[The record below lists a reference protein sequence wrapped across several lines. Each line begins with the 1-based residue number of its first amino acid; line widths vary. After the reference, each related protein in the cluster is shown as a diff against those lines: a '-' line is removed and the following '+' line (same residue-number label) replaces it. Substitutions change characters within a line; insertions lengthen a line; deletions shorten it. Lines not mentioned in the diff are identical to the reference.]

1 MDYSELI
8 LDLKKKKELKDLE
21 DNFILERVKE
31 YLKDKKIPDNKKS
44 KEYKIIFKDL
54 RRILRKVYGMFVQVR
69 EERSLK
75 FYEMVFDRFKPKK
88 VLDLGCG
95 LEPLYYTKLIDA
107 EFYSAEISEEIVKKI
122 NLFFK
127 KEKIKGKSFI
137 FDLVYEDLGKLPK
150 VDLCLILKVLDS
162 LEYFKRNIS
171 KELLT
176 KIQTKSFV
184 ITFAKLTLSGKKEIK
199 AKRTWLIR
207 ILKELNYKYEM
218 IDFENE
224 VVFFIEKFIY

>member
-207 ILKELNYKYEM
+207 ILKELNYKYEV

-224 VVFFIEKFIY
+224 IVFFIEKFIY